1 MKYLKLLFI
10 FALLFT
16 FKTADAGEV
25 AGREILGFSKDGKYM
40 AWEESWTGDES
51 AFETCKIYFI
61 NVAENKWAK
70 EPLSQTA
77 GDADVPAKV
86 PACKSLR
93 KKAAPVLQSL
103 GISKANTNYERVV
116 NHDIQEVYPP
126 TQEQVLPAPTIDKVK
141 FNINPTPPFSL
152 FIQKYAELTS
162 YQKDYKTPD
171 GQDLKMV
178 KVVLKIDGKEKVLQD
193 DQSLP
198 KSRMELMPI
207 GYRIGE
213 VYLND
218 SSIIVFLD
226 MFIGASFEGPS
237 RRTLAITGSLKP

>member
-1 MKYLKLLFI
+1 MQNLKLCLI
-10 FALLFT
+10 LTLLFT
-16 FKTADAGEV
+16 FKTVSAGEV

-40 AWEESWTGDES
+40 AWEESWTGDDS

-61 NVAENKWAK
+61 NVAQNTWAK
-70 EPLSQTA
+70 DPISQTA
-77 GDADVPAKV
+77 GDADIPAAI
-86 PACKSLR
+86 PACKTLR
-93 KKAAPVLQSL
+93 KKAGPALQSL
-103 GISKANTNYERVV
+103 GISKTHTNYWRVV

-126 TQEQVLPAPTIDKVK
+126 SQAEVLPAPLIDKVK

-178 KVVLKIDGKEKVLQD
+178 KVVLKIDNKEKVLQD

-198 KSRMELMPI
+198 KTRMELMPL